1 MERDRGVVKSLRL
14 DYKVTSGWRRAKIR
28 DFKWV
33 INPRHFAKELANTW
47 YLGDIWYTKEK
58 GGNTMIKPIT
68 VGELIATLKTIENK
82 KALVGISVDSEG
94 NGYSLIPSEQF
105 LMEGYVKPKLGLV
118 DIEGDAGGSLKQ
130 VVILFG
136 SN

>member
-1 MERDRGVVKSLRL
+1 ML
-14 DYKVTSGWRRAKIR
+14 
-28 DFKWV
+28 
-33 INPRHFAKELANTW
+33 
-47 YLGDIWYTKEK
+47 
-58 GGNTMIKPIT
+58 KPIT
-68 VGELIATLKTIENK
+68 VAELIATLKTIENK

-105 LMEGYVKPKLGLV
+105 LMEGYAKPKLGLV
-118 DIEGDAGGSLKQ
+118 DIEGDAGGDLKQ

>member
-1 MERDRGVVKSLRL
+1 ML
-14 DYKVTSGWRRAKIR
+14 
-28 DFKWV
+28 
-33 INPRHFAKELANTW
+33 
-47 YLGDIWYTKEK
+47 
-58 GGNTMIKPIT
+58 KPIT
-68 VGELIATLKTIENK
+68 VEQLIAALKTIENK

-105 LMEGYVKPKLGLV
+105 LMEGYAKAKLGPV
-118 DIEGDAGGSLKQ
+118 DIEGDAGGDLKP

>member
-1 MERDRGVVKSLRL
+1 
-14 DYKVTSGWRRAKIR
+14 
-28 DFKWV
+28 
-33 INPRHFAKELANTW
+33 
-47 YLGDIWYTKEK
+47 
-58 GGNTMIKPIT
+58 MIKPIT
-68 VGELIATLKTIENK
+68 AGELIATLKTVENK

-105 LMEGYVKPKLGLV
+105 LMEGYVKPELGLV
-118 DIEGDAGGSLKQ
+118 DIEGDAGENLKQ

>member
-1 MERDRGVVKSLRL
+1 MLQ
-14 DYKVTSGWRRAKIR
+14 
-28 DFKWV
+28 
-33 INPRHFAKELANTW
+33 
-47 YLGDIWYTKEK
+47 
-58 GGNTMIKPIT
+58 PIT
-68 VGELIATLKTIENK
+68 VAELIATLKTIENK

-105 LMEGYVKPKLGLV
+105 LMEGYAEPKLGRI
-118 DIEGDAGGSLKQ
+118 DIEGDAGGDLKS